1 MGKQAR
7 LTVNLDVCYVPAAIH
22 LLRRKLVRVN
32 PCVLCRKQAILS
44 TIQDKSRRLTPID
57 WVICVVAC
65 FGFAFD
71 TYELLALTLTVQPA
85 LTEFLTAKPG
95 SAEFNHWIGFMFY
108 IPAIAGGIFGLLGG
122 YLIDRFGRRRVLIW
136 SILLACSSTMATGYS
151 SSALQLL
158 IYRCITFVGVSV
170 EFVAA
175 TAWLAELFPERDQ
188 RETILGSTQIF
199 ASTGGILMS
208 GASYLSLSIGPLL
221 PAIHGGH
228 EAWRYTILWGILPAI
243 PLLVVRPLL
252 PESPIWRNKR
262 EDGTLQRPSILELFH
277 PQFRKTALLSCF
289 MMACAYAASFGMLQ
303 HFARIIPG
311 TPGVRELA
319 HLDQQKIVSVLQGW
333 QEAGS
338 LAGRILMAILAV
350 FVLSRKR
357 LLHIFQIP
365 GLILIPLVV
374 LLPSVRDTAM
384 SRWGIFFLGTV
395 SVAQFSFWGNYLPTV
410 YPTHLRGTGESFAAN
425 VGGRMLGTSAA
436 LITTSIVT
444 YMPGGV
450 ATRQLGYAAGI
461 VGFLAYAAGFIASFW
476 LPEPPE
482 QRITE

>member
-1 MGKQAR
+1 
-7 LTVNLDVCYVPAAIH
+7 
-22 LLRRKLVRVN
+22 
-32 PCVLCRKQAILS
+32 VLCRKQEILS
-44 TIQDKSRRLTPID
+44 TAQSKSRRLTPID
-57 WVICVVAC
+57 WLICGVAC

-95 SAEFNHWIGFMFY
+95 SAEFNHWIGWMFY

-136 SILLACSSTMATGYS
+136 SILLSCSSTLATAYS
-151 SSALQLL
+151 SSAPQLL
-158 IYRCITFVGVSV
+158 IYRCMTFVGVSV

-188 RETILGSTQIF
+188 RETILGFTQIF

-228 EAWRYTILWGILPAI
+228 EAWRYTILWGILPAL
-243 PLLVVRPLL
+243 PLLVVRPFL
-252 PESPIWRNKR
+252 PESPIWQKKR
-262 EDGTLQRPSILELFH
+262 EEGTLQRPSIMELFH
-277 PQFRKTALLSCF
+277 PEFRKTALLSCF

-311 TPGVRELA
+311 APGVKILA
-319 HLDQQKIVSVLQGW
+319 RADQQKIVSALQGV
-333 QEAGS
+333 QEVGS
-338 LAGRILMAILAV
+338 LFGRILMAVLAI
-350 FVLSRKR
+350 FILSRKR

-365 GLILIPLVV
+365 GLLLIPLVV
-374 LLPSVRDTAM
+374 LLPAMRDTAIPP
-384 SRWGIFFLGTV
+384 WGIFVLGTV
-395 SVAQFSFWGNYLPTV
+395 SVAQFSFWGNYLPTL

-444 YMPGGV
+444 YMPGGT

-476 LPEPPE
+476 LPEPRE
-482 QRITE
+482 EIIAE

>member
-1 MGKQAR
+1 M
-7 LTVNLDVCYVPAAIH
+7 
-22 LLRRKLVRVN
+22 
-32 PCVLCRKQAILS
+32 S
-44 TIQDKSRRLTPID
+44 TAPGKSRRLTGID
-57 WVICVVAC
+57 WVICGVAC
-65 FGFAFD
+65 IGFAFD
-71 TYELLALTLTVQPA
+71 TYELLVLTLTVQPA
-85 LTEFLTAKPG
+85 LTEFLAAKPG
-95 SAEFNHWIGFMFY
+95 SAEFNHWIGLMFY
-108 IPAIAGGIFGLLGG
+108 VPAIAGGIFGLLGG
-122 YLIDRFGRRRVLIW
+122 YLIDRFGRRRVLFW
-136 SILLACSSTMATGYS
+136 SILLFCFSALATAYA
-151 SSALQLL
+151 SSAFQLL
-158 IYRCITFVGVSV
+158 LYRCITFVGVSV

-188 RETILGSTQIF
+188 RETILGSTQVF

-243 PLLVVRPLL
+243 PLLIVRPFL
-252 PESPIWRNKR
+252 PESPIWKKKR
-262 EDGTLQRPSILELFH
+262 EEGTLQRPSILELMS
-277 PQFRKTALLSCF
+277 PEFRRAALLSCF

-311 TPGVRELA
+311 TPGVRELS
-319 HLDQQKIVSVLQGW
+319 HLEQQKIASVLQGY

-338 LAGRILMAILAV
+338 LVGRILMAILAI
-350 FVLSRKR
+350 FILSRKR

-374 LLPSVRDTAM
+374 LLPAIRDTAM
-384 SRWGIFFLGTV
+384 SPWGIFFLGTV
-395 SVAQFSFWGNYLPTV
+395 SVAQFSFWGNYLPTL

-436 LITTSIVT
+436 LITTNIVIH
-444 YMPGGV
+444 MPGGT

-461 VGFLAYAAGFIASFW
+461 VGFVAYAAGFIASFW